1 MPFKV
6 QRCGTVGP
14 DPVSEIQTLNVE
26 RSKMAEDPYREFR
39 AAVEGPE
46 STIDLGRAAF
56 AIARFEYPHLDIAGY
71 LARLDEF
78 AVEVAK
84 HRSGDESGLH
94 RSIAALN
101 FVLFQKHGYRGN
113 RDDYFD
119 AKNSFMNEVIERR
132 TGIPISLSVLY
143 MEVAR
148 RIGLPLSGVGFPG
161 HFLVKYLDDR
171 QEIIIDPFNAGDVKT
186 TEGLQQLLARMYGKT
201 VALTPELL
209 EPVTK
214 KQIVRRMLN
223 NLKFIYLRHR
233 DFVKALTAL
242 DRMMIADPIPQDD
255 LRERGYI
262 YLALE
267 YFPQAA
273 ADFTNYL
280 RIAPEAPDATKIR
293 AQLVELAARSTSI
306 H

>member
-1 MPFKV
+1 
-6 QRCGTVGP
+6 
-14 DPVSEIQTLNVE
+14 
-26 RSKMAEDPYREFR
+26 MADDPYREFR
-39 AAVEGPE
+39 DAVDRPE
-46 STIDLGRAAF
+46 DSIDLGRAAL
-56 AIARFEYPHLDIAGY
+56 AIARSEYPYLDIAVY
-71 LARLDEF
+71 IARMDEF
-78 AVEVAK
+78 AVEVAS
-84 HRSGDESGLH
+84 HLGGDESGLH

-101 FVLFQKHGYRGN
+101 YVLFQKHGYRGN

-119 AKNSFMNEVIERR
+119 AKNSFINEVIERR
-132 TGIPISLSVLY
+132 RGIPISLSVLY

-148 RIGLPLSGVGFPG
+148 RIGLPLLGVGFPG

-171 QEIIIDPFNAGDVKT
+171 QEIIIDPFNGGDVKT
-186 TEGLQQLLARMYGKT
+186 TDRLQQLLVRLYGKA
-201 VALTPELL
+201 VAFTPELL

-242 DRMMIADPIPQDD
+242 DRMMIADPNLPED
-255 LRERGYI
+255 LRERGYV

-273 ADFTNYL
+273 ADFTDYL
-280 RIAPEAPDATKIR
+280 RIAPEAPDAAKIR
-293 AQLVELAARSTSI
+293 AQLVDLASRSTSI

>member
-1 MPFKV
+1 
-6 QRCGTVGP
+6 
-14 DPVSEIQTLNVE
+14 
-26 RSKMAEDPYREFR
+26 MADDPYREFR
-39 AAVEGPE
+39 DAVERPE
-46 STIDLGRAAF
+46 DTIDLGRAAF
-56 AIARFEYPHLDIAGY
+56 AIASFEYPHLDIAAY
-71 LARLDEF
+71 LARLDEL
-78 AVEVAK
+78 AIEVTN
-84 HRSGDESGLH
+84 HISGDKSGLH

-101 FVLFQKHGYRGN
+101 YVLFKKHGYRGN

-119 AKNSFMNEVIERR
+119 AKNSFMNEVMERR
-132 TGIPISLSVLY
+132 SGIPISLSVLY

-161 HFLVKYLDDR
+161 HFLVKYLDDL

-186 TEGLQQLLARMYGKT
+186 TDGLQQLLSRMYGKT

-209 EPVTK
+209 ESVTK
-214 KQIVRRMLN
+214 KQIIRRMLN

-242 DRMMIADPIPQDD
+242 DRMMIAEPNQPED
-255 LRERGYI
+255 LRERGYV

-273 ADFTNYL
+273 ADFGNYL
-280 RIAPEAPDATKIR
+280 RAAPNAPDAINIR
-293 AQLVELAARSTSI
+293 AQLVDLAGRSTSI

>member
-1 MPFKV
+1 MPEE
-6 QRCGTVGP
+6 TV
-14 DPVSEIQTLNVE
+14 
-26 RSKMAEDPYREFR
+26 
-39 AAVEGPE
+39 
-46 STIDLGRAAF
+46 DLGRAALS
-56 AIARFEYPHLDIAGY
+56 IARSEYSDLDVAAS
-71 LARLDEF
+71 LARIEEF
-78 AVEVAK
+78 ALEVTK
-84 HRSGDESGLH
+84 HLSGDERGLH

-101 FVLFQKHGYRGN
+101 YVIFQKHGYRGN

-119 AKNSFMNEVIERR
+119 ARNSFLNDVIERR

-148 RIGLPLSGVGFPG
+148 RIGLPLLGVGFPG
-161 HFLVKYLDDR
+161 HFLVKYLDER

-186 TEGLQQLLARMYGKT
+186 TGDLQQLLAGMYGKT
-201 VALTPELL
+201 VPFSPQLL

-223 NLKFIYLRHR
+223 NLKFIYLHKR

-242 DRMMIADPIPQDD
+242 DRMIIAEPNQPED
-255 LRERGYI
+255 LRDRGYV

-267 YFPQAA
+267 YPPQAA
-273 ADFTNYL
+273 ADFAGYL
-280 RIAPEAPDATKIR
+280 RLAPNAPDAAKIR
-293 AQLVELAARSTSI
+293 AQLVDLAGRGTSI